1 MNRFTIT
8 STAANGRTTTRR
20 CDHVVEAWDWY
31 AYFTKTART
40 TRSRSPIERRH
51 EP

>member
-31 AYFTKTART
+31 AYFTKTASNNEVVITDREA
-40 TRSRSPIERRH
+40 S
-51 EP
+51 

>member
-31 AYFTKTART
+31 AYFTKTAPNNEVAITDREA
-40 TRSRSPIERRH
+40 S
-51 EP
+51 